1 MKQITVAG
9 GTLFHLAAV
18 HLGDA
23 LQWHRIAGLNG
34 LSDPVLR
41 GVLTLR
47 LPDPDPAQGGGVPR
61 QGDAG

>member
-1 MKQITVAG
+1 MKQVTVAG
-9 GTLFHLAAV
+9 GTLFHLAAA

-23 LQWHRIAGLNG
+23 LQWHRIAALNG

-41 GVLTLR
+41 GVLTVR
-47 LPDPDPAQGGGVPR
+47 LPDPDPAQSGGVAR